1 MHGDPMF
8 ASQGAAIVPLK
19 LAMAAT
25 ASNSR
30 AFTPRPRVDA
40 IRNRLYEI
48 EQLAERIKEDLR
60 HPDHTNAYFAC
71 HHAIEAAR
79 STLNEVLKI
88 RENEEERGLR

>member
-1 MHGDPMF
+1 MHGDPMI

-40 IRNRLYEI
+40 IRNRLDEI
-48 EQLAERIKEDLR
+48 EALEKRIKDDLQ
-60 HPDHTNAYFAC
+60 HPTYTNACLAC
-71 HHAIEAAR
+71 ISALNAAR
-79 STLNEVLKI
+79 FTLNEVRAA
-88 RENEEERGLR
+88 RELDEEAGRR